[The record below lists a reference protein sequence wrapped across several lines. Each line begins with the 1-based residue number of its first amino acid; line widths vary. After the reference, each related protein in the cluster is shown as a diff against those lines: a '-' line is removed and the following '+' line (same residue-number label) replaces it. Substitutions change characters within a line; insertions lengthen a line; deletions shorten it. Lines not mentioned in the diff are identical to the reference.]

1 MNKPNGNGATNCK
14 GTSSPQLFTALELQH
29 MDFPALSYVV
39 PDHIVEGLTLLAG
52 KPKVGKSWL
61 ALDLSLAVAYGGIA
75 CGTIQCE
82 SGDTLYCA
90 LEDNPRRLQRRMRQL
105 VPRSDWPERLQMRT
119 ALPRLNAG
127 GLDELHE
134 WAVAVE
140 KPRLIVLDTL
150 ACIRPQRSPKDNA
163 YEADYAALSPLQR
176 MASEMNLAIVVVHHL
191 RKLESEEPLDTV
203 SGTTAL
209 AGAADSVLVLRRDG
223 GGVTLYG
230 RGRDLE
236 DIEEALEFDRTTGH
250 WAILGEA
257 SKVRKSEAR
266 KTILDTLRG
275 EGEMSVS
282 GLAAA
287 SGMDRNALDQL
298 LWKMVR
304 NAEVKKTKRGHYGL
318 P

>member
-1 MNKPNGNGATNCK
+1 MTKPNGKGAASRQT
-14 GTSSPQLFTALELQH
+14 FTARELEL
-29 MDFPALSYVV
+29 MEFPEISYVV
-39 PDHIVEGLTLLAG
+39 PNHIVEGLTLLAG

-75 CGTIQCE
+75 CGSIQCE
-82 SGDTLYCA
+82 AGDTLYCA

-105 VPRSDWPERLQMRT
+105 LPRSDWPDRLQLRT
-119 ALPRLNAG
+119 TLPRLNAG
-127 GLDELHE
+127 GLDELRR
-134 WAVAVE
+134 WAEVAK
-140 KPRLIVLDTL
+140 KPKLIVLDTF
-150 ACIRPQRSPKDNA
+150 ACIRPHRSSKDNA

-176 MASEMNLAIVVVHHL
+176 IASELSLAIVVVHHL
-191 RKLESEEPLDTV
+191 RKLESEDPLDTI

-209 AGAADSVLVLRRDG
+209 AGAADSVLVLRRDA

-230 RGRDLE
+230 RGRDID
-236 DIEEALEFDRTTGH
+236 DIEDAMELDRTTGH
-250 WAILGEA
+250 WTILGEA

-266 KTILDTLRG
+266 KIILDTLRG
-275 EGEMSVS
+275 EDEMSVS
-282 GLAAA
+282 DLTAAT
-287 SGMDRNALDQL
+287 GMERNALDQL